1 MTLNSDF
8 ESSVFI
14 EVVPLNTGPEIIE
27 NSGSEVE
34 KWENA

>member
-1 MTLNSDF
+1 MTLNSVF
-8 ESSVFI
+8 EFSVFI